1 MGKKLVKS
9 ESDIRRSMLM
19 PNKNDIL
26 GIVDKNLGY
35 TRMRVIC
42 QDGYKRICRVRGKMK
57 KRRWVRE
64 GDVVLIS
71 PWDFE
76 YEEKGDII
84 FRYTGNQAYWL
95 RDKGFLKI
103 G

>member
-9 ESDIRRSMLM
+9 ESEIKKNMLM

-35 TRMRVIC
+35 SRMRVVC
-42 QDGYKRICRVRGKMK
+42 QDGTKRLCRVRGKMK
-57 KRRWVRE
+57 KRNWVRE
-64 GDVVLIS
+64 GDVVLVS
-71 PWDFE
+71 PWDFQ
-76 YEEKGDII
+76 YDEKGDII
-84 FRYTGNQAYWL
+84 FRYTKNQARWL
-95 RDKGFLKI
+95 RAKEILKL